1 MRGVGGIVIP
11 ESENEQLSVSVV
23 IPCYNA
29 ARFVMDAVD
38 SVLAQTIPV
47 REILVIDDGSSDHP
61 EEVLARY
68 GERIRVIKQENAG
81 VSAAR
86 NRGIREAKGELIAFL
101 DADDRWL
108 PHKLARQIEYLV
120 AHPEVAVVHTDV
132 LIWNSEKRETSYEPM
147 GRERYQGNCYEKF
160 FFECRISAS
169 TILARKQCLED
180 VGGFDERVTAAEDL
194 DLWLRL
200 ARRWP
205 FGFVDEPLKLYRKHD
220 SNVTGDSKKM
230 AVGRAFV
237 YAKALRDDPSLSRIL
252 GPRRVR
258 AAISGFAFEAGYRHY
273 AEGNMSEARRY
284 FRRAIGYRATSARS
298 WAFLLSATLPGGM
311 RRMAVRC
318 VKLLR
323 LPQH

>member
-1 MRGVGGIVIP
+1 MIP
-11 ESENEQLSVSVV
+11 QNENQQLSVSVV
-23 IPCYNA
+23 IPCYNS
-29 ARFVMDAVD
+29 ARFVTDAVD
-38 SVLAQTIPV
+38 SVLAQTIPA
-47 REILVIDDGSSDHP
+47 REVLVIDDGSSDHP

-68 GERIRVIKQENAG
+68 GDRIRVIKQKNAG

-108 PHKLARQIEYLV
+108 PHKLARQIEYFA
-120 AHPEVAVVHTDV
+120 AHPEVALVHTDL
-132 LIWNSEKRETSYEPM
+132 LIWHSEKGETSYEPK

-160 FFECRISAS
+160 FFECRISPS
-169 TILARKQCLED
+169 TVIARKKCLQD

-205 FGFVDEPLKLYRKHD
+205 FGFVDEPLKLYRKHE

-237 YAKALRDDPSLSRIL
+237 YAKALREDPSLSRIL

-258 AAISGFAFEAGYRHY
+258 SAIAEYVFEAGYRHY
-273 AEGNMSEARRY
+273 AEGDMSEARRY
-284 FRRAIGYRATSARS
+284 FRRAIRYRATSARS

-311 RRMAVRC
+311 RSMAVRC
-318 VKLLR
+318 AKVLR
-323 LPQH
+323 LFQH